1 MNYEQV
7 YKNLITSRKKINRVK
22 SKEIYYESHHIIPKC
37 FGGDNSETNLVLLT
51 PKEHFF
57 AHLLLAQFH
66 IGEQKKKMV
75 FALWM
80 LCNKSSAKC
89 SSRQYQ
95 QAKESFIKANKN
107 KVVSIETKEKISKAL
122 TGIKRPF
129 KKKKPL
135 SIETKK
141 KISESNLG
149 RIVSEEGRRNISEA
163 HKGQV
168 PWNRGVVLSDERKEK
183 LNSEEAIAKRNKK
196 RNENYKSKNYKNLK
210 LAKPIIQLS
219 LEGEFIQEFESF
231 AQAKLILEKSRGLI
245 DCLKKRRESYNGF
258 KFVYKS

>member
-7 YKNLITSRKKINRVK
+7 YKNLITSRQKLNRVK
-22 SKEIYYESHHIIPKC
+22 TKEIYYESHHIIPKC
-37 FGGDNSETNLVLLT
+37 FGGDNSATNLVLLT

-57 AHLLLAQFH
+57 AHLLLAHFH
-66 IGEQKKKMV
+66 IDEQKKKMV

-80 LCNKSSAKC
+80 LCNKNSAKC

-107 KVVSIETKEKISKAL
+107 KIVSIETKEKISKAL

-129 KKKKPL
+129 KKKKPH
-135 SIETKK
+135 SSETKK
-141 KISESNLG
+141 KISEANLG
-149 RIVSEEGRRNISEA
+149 RIVSEEGRKNISEA

-168 PWNRGVVLSDERKEK
+168 AWNRGMTLSDEKKTK
-183 LNSEEAIAKRNKK
+183 LNSDEAVEKRNKT
-196 RNENYKSKNYKNLK
+196 RIENLKNKNYKNLK

-219 LEGEFIQEFESF
+219 LEGEFIQEFESI
-231 AQAKLILEKSRGLI
+231 AQAKLILVKSRGLI
-245 DCLKKRRESYNGF
+245 DCLKGRKDSYNGY
-258 KFVYKS
+258 KFYYK